1 MLALQVQ
8 PNSQDILVGKRL
20 DGDGAI
26 GAAALLP
33 RGSKA
38 LIVRMRMYQ
47 RIIVTECVEAVGKS
61 TLTPVSNF
69 IVNLSLM
76 QPELMPSNMTLI
88 IILRRR

>member
-33 RGSKA
+33 GSSKA
-38 LIVRMRMYQ
+38 LIVRMWMYK
-47 RIIVTECVEAVGKS
+47 RVIV
-61 TLTPVSNF
+61 
-69 IVNLSLM
+69 
-76 QPELMPSNMTLI
+76 
-88 IILRRR
+88 